1 MTVYPQAYSGILAE
15 TTKSGFSMPSE
26 KDTCQFLRTLAA
38 SKPSGSFLELGTGTG
53 LSTAW
58 ILEGMDHSSTLL
70 SVDNDN
76 SYLSI
81 AGKHLG
87 HDSRVTFIETDAGK
101 WIEENQHL
109 DFDFIFADTWHG
121 KYLML
126 EETLNMLKPGG
137 LYIVDDL
144 LPQKNWPEGHEQK
157 ASAFINCLKEKTTL
171 ASVQLDWAT
180 GIMLGVRKA

>member
-1 MTVYPQAYSGILAE
+1 MIS
-15 TTKSGFSMPSE
+15 
-26 KDTCQFLRTLAA
+26 
-38 SKPSGSFLELGTGTG
+38 
-53 LSTAW
+53 
-58 ILEGMDHSSTLL
+58 
-70 SVDNDN
+70 
-76 SYLSI
+76 
-81 AGKHLG
+81 
-87 HDSRVTFIETDAGK
+87 TDAGK

-171 ASVQLDWAT
+171 ASVKLDWAT